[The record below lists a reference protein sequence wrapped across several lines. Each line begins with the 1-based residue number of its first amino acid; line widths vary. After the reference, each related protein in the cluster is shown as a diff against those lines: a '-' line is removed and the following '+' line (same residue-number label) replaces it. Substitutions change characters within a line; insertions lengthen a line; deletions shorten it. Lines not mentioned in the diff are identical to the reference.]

1 LQDALVF
8 LVKAYLKPILSD
20 SSEIGYCKINFCNVH
35 VKLCRISVEVKMT
48 LKQEIIELVRLGA
61 AEYIRDAGFSSS

>member
-1 LQDALVF
+1 
-8 LVKAYLKPILSD
+8 
-20 SSEIGYCKINFCNVH
+20 
-35 VKLCRISVEVKMT
+35 MT